1 MYKSPSAP
9 PRWWGGRCNSMERN
23 TMLIQS
29 AQTISF
35 SSTTASEQTV
45 TLKANRLYTGIRMYF
60 TYTDAAGA
68 GGPISCFENISS
80 VVVDAPEYGN
90 NSRRLDLSGNTMG
103 LLPLCAQL
111 GAVNAKDA
119 ASATSVHSTTPIA
132 TTGGGTLNTAGF
144 GYVDIP
150 VNKQSLTED
159 LRVTINGLVHTA
171 GDTLV
176 VSFAFLDY
184 PMRQVFFRAY
194 DQTNVSTAQQWFP
207 ADATL
212 RGVAIAEYG
221 TGWTQGA
228 ANAFAFATRS
238 NDVTQ
243 VSLNGEQET
252 TFSNPEVLAPSL
264 DECINGGPS
273 GGANTWNSFNS
284 FGMFKNF
291 PVMAGAQYVSIDAAA
306 GTGDYLVLAVMQG

>member
-1 MYKSPSAP
+1 MI
-9 PRWWGGRCNSMERN
+9 
-23 TMLIQS
+23 IQS

-35 SSTTASEQTV
+35 SSITASELTV

-60 TYTDAAGA
+60 VYTDAAGV
-68 GGPISCFENISS
+68 GGPISCFENLNSI
-80 VVVDAPEYGN
+80 VVDAPEYGN

-111 GAVNAKDA
+111 GAVNSRDA
-119 ASATSVHSTTPIA
+119 ASATSVHSTTPIQTA
-132 TTGGGTLNTAGF
+132 GGGTLNTAGYA
-144 GYVDIP
+144 YVDIA
-150 VNKQSLTED
+150 VNKQSLDQD

-171 GDTLV
+171 GDTMT
-176 VSFAFLDY
+176 VSFGFLDY

-212 RGVAIAEYG
+212 RGVAITEYG

-238 NDVTQ
+238 DDVTQ
-243 VSLNGEQET
+243 ISLNGEQET
-252 TFSNPEVLAPSL
+252 TFSNPGQLGPSI

-273 GGANTWNSFNS
+273 GNDNSWNSFNA

-291 PVMAGAQYVSIDAAA
+291 PVQSGAQYVSVDATA
-306 GTGDYLVLAVMQG
+306 GTGDYLVLGVLEG